1 MGGRVDPVCLAD
13 IAMSSPLTLHPGPG
27 ASFDEPFEMLA
38 ACHQRVARMLDLLA
52 RLGMHLPAKGSDD
65 AARQAARDVMR
76 YFDLAGPAH
85 HEDEERHV
93 FPALDAVPD
102 PAMQA
107 LVARL
112 RHEHLAMAALWQA
125 VRADLARVECGA
137 WQADP
142 ASAARWDAFAALY
155 RQHIAAEESLAYP
168 AAQPLLDGPAQA
180 AMGQEM
186 ARRRGAR

>member
-1 MGGRVDPVCLAD
+1 MT
-13 IAMSSPLTLHPGPG
+13 STLTLHAGPG

-52 RLGMHLPAKGSDD
+52 RLAGHLPTKGCDE

-85 HEDEERHV
+85 HEDEERHI
-93 FPALDAVPD
+93 FPALDALPD
-102 PAMQA
+102 PAVQA

-112 RHEHLAMAALWQA
+112 RQEHLALAAQWRG
-125 VRADLARVECGA
+125 VRADLAGIESGA

-142 ASAARWDAFAALY
+142 AAATRWAAFAALY
-155 RQHIAAEESLAYP
+155 RQHMAAEESQAYP
-168 AAQPLLDGPAQA
+168 TAQPLLGGPAQA
-180 AMGQEM
+180 AMGLEM
-186 ARRRGAR
+186 ARRRGAP

>member
-1 MGGRVDPVCLAD
+1 MT
-13 IAMSSPLTLHPGPG
+13 STLTLHAGPG

-52 RLGMHLPAKGSDD
+52 RLEQHLPAKGCDE
-65 AARQAARDVMR
+65 AARQAAHDVMR

-93 FPALDAVPD
+93 FPPLEAWPD
-102 PAMQA
+102 PAVRA

-112 RHEHLAMAALWQA
+112 RQEHLAMAALWRG
-125 VRADLARVECGA
+125 VRADLAGIESGT

-142 ASAARWDAFAALY
+142 ATATRWAAFAALY
-155 RQHIAAEESLAYP
+155 QQHIAAEESQAYP
-168 AAQPLLDGPAQA
+168 RAQALLDGPAQA
-180 AMGQEM
+180 AMGLEM
-186 ARRRGAR
+186 ARRRGAP

>member
-1 MGGRVDPVCLAD
+1 MT
-13 IAMSSPLTLHPGPG
+13 SPLTLHAGPG

-52 RLGMHLPAKGSDD
+52 RLALHLPAKGCDE

-93 FPALDAVPD
+93 FPALDALPD
-102 PAMQA
+102 PAVQA

-112 RHEHLAMAALWQA
+112 RQEHLAMAAQWQA
-125 VRADLARVECGA
+125 VRADLAGIESGGL
-137 WQADP
+137 QAGP
-142 ASAARWDAFAALY
+142 ATATRWAAFTALY
-155 RQHIAAEESLAYP
+155 RQHIAAEEAQAYP

-180 AMGQEM
+180 AMGREM